1 VTSAQEIAADAR
13 RVASIALA
21 EDGPRDVTSDASVLP
36 EQRAVGVIEAR
47 ENVVIAGC
55 AYADAIAA
63 ACGLSPIAWR
73 GREGEQVDAGV
84 DIGTLTG
91 PLAAILRAERP
102 LLNVLQRAC
111 GIATLT
117 RTYVEAVAPTRCV
130 VLHTRKTTPGLRL
143 FEVAAVCAGGG
154 GLHRR
159 DLSHAVLIK
168 DNHWRA
174 LRRGGRSLATA
185 LSGAAARGITELC
198 VEVESLDQ
206 LHAACA
212 AGATRLLID
221 NQTPVVVQSWAATAR
236 ALRPGVQI
244 EASGGIT
251 LATVREYASAGAPNL
266 SGGAMTPNAPSA
278 DLALEVRDIIPRD
291 ANGYAGETR

>member
-1 VTSAQEIAADAR
+1 MTSAQQIAADAR
-13 RVASIALA
+13 RVAAIALA

-36 EQRAVGVIEAR
+36 AQRAVGVIEAR
-47 ENVVIAGC
+47 ESLVIAGC

-63 ACGLSPIAWR
+63 GCGLSPIGWR
-73 GREGEQVDAGV
+73 GREGEQVDAGI
-84 DIGTLTG
+84 DLGTLTG
-91 PLAAILRAERP
+91 PLAAMLRAERP

-111 GIATLT
+111 GIADAA
-117 RTYVEAVAPTRCV
+117 RKYVEAVASTRCA

-143 FEVAAVCAGGG
+143 FEVTAVLAGGG
-154 GLHRR
+154 AAHRR

-168 DNHWRA
+168 DNHWQA
-174 LRRGGRSLATA
+174 LRQSGRSLAMA
-185 LSGAAARGITELC
+185 LSAAAAQGVTELC

-206 LHAACA
+206 LHEACA

-221 NQTPVVVQSWAATAR
+221 NQTPAVVQAWAAEAR

-251 LATVREYASAGAPNL
+251 LTTVQEFASTGVDYVSVGAL
-266 SGGAMTPNAPSA
+266 THSAPSA
-278 DLALEVRDIIPRD
+278 DLALEVRDIVS
-291 ANGYAGETR
+291 